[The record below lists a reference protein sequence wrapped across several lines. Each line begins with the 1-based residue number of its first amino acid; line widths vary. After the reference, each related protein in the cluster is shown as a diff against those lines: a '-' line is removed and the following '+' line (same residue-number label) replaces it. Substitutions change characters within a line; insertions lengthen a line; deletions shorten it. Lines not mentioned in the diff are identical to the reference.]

1 MIIEQQ
7 YIKCFPEYEQ
17 VFTGDIEQHKKHF
30 LPICS
35 INLQCIYP
43 GEDQWLHFV
52 SVKEIYEGCVGQETA
67 MYHSDYCREDL
78 IGFDVVGDKYNFE
91 GDWNYFIYEK
101 EVKEGSSINNQNMIQ
116 QYRTDRET
124 IPSEADLEAWLV
136 QFESTTYPEYR
147 NKLKSK
153 HAYFIKPDSDQGLV
167 ESLLDRFE
175 QEASESDYG
184 TVMGAY
190 ELNTKTYELAKAYYH
205 KHGSIYPMTI
215 GNYSTTIETMK
226 SLEEGVEEN
235 KQYIEYPEIGGI
247 LDDIQFQSKE
257 DRDCLE
263 ECEISFEEAM
273 RFEDS
278 TNLCELPYDKEGNIF
293 TYIGRF
299 TGYLFQQ
306 YGADSAYLFYNKELK
321 KAVMCLEYT

>member
-1 MIIEQQ
+1 MTINPDF
-7 YIKCFPEYEQ
+7 IKYFPEYDQ
-17 VFTGDIEQHKKHF
+17 VFTGDLEQYKKHF

-35 INLQCIYP
+35 INLQCLYP
-43 GEDQWLHFV
+43 EEDQWLHFV
-52 SVKEIYEGCVGQETA
+52 SVKEIYEGCVGEETEE
-67 MYHSDYCREDL
+67 YHMAYCRPDM
-78 IGFDVVGDKYNFE
+78 IGFDIVGDKYQFE
-91 GDWNYFIYEK
+91 ADWNYFIYEK
-101 EVKEGSSINNQNMIQ
+101 QIVEGNSINNQNMIK
-116 QYRTDRET
+116 QYRADRINIQTAEELDT
-124 IPSEADLEAWLV
+124 WLV
-136 QFESTTYPEYR
+136 QFESTSYPDYR

-175 QEASESDYG
+175 SEASESDYG
-184 TVMGAY
+184 TVLGAY
-190 ELNTKTYELAKAYYH
+190 ELNMKTYELAKQYYQ
-205 KHGSIYPMTI
+205 KHGKIYPMTI
-215 GNYSTTIETMK
+215 GNYSSKIETME
-226 SLEEGVEEN
+226 SLEKGVEDN
-235 KQYIEYPEIGGI
+235 IQYIQYPEIGGI

-263 ECEISFEEAM
+263 ECEITFEEAM
-273 RFEDS
+273 QFDDS
-278 TNLCELPYDKEGNIF
+278 TNLTELPYDKDGNIF

>member
-1 MIIEQQ
+1 MKIAQQ
-7 YIKCFPEYEQ
+7 HIKYFPEYEQ
-17 VFTGDIEQHKKHF
+17 VFIGDIEQHKKHF

-43 GEDQWLHFV
+43 DQDQWLHFV

-78 IGFDVVGDKYNFE
+78 IGFDVIEDKYSFE
-91 GDWNYFIYEK
+91 GDWNYFVYEK
-101 EVKEGSSINNQNMIQ
+101 LMAEGSSINNQNMIQ
-116 QYRTDRET
+116 QYRIDKET
-124 IPSEADLEAWLV
+124 IPSETDLEVWLV

-147 NKLKSK
+147 NKLRSK
-153 HAYFIKPDSDQGLV
+153 HAFCMRANSDKRIVANVLDS
-167 ESLLDRFE
+167 FE
-175 QEASESDYG
+175 QEARESDYD
-184 TVMGAY
+184 TVIGAY
-190 ELNTKTYELAKAYYH
+190 ELNTKTYELAKAYYY

-215 GNYSTTIETMK
+215 GNYSTKIETMA
-226 SLEEGVEEN
+226 SLEEGVEKN

-247 LDDIQFQSKE
+247 LDDIQFHSKE

-278 TNLCELPYDKEGNIF
+278 TNLMELPYDKEGNIF

-306 YGADSAYLFYNKELK
+306 YGADNAYLFYSKELK